1 MKRDLLTLF
10 NKSLFLLNLISNFK
24 IFSMFEQLTQLAQQ
38 FGVESVVKNQAIPN
52 EHNEAVMT
60 EASSSI
66 FSGLQKIVSEGGA
79 DQLAGLF
86 QGNNAQNTSNP
97 LIQKLTE
104 QLTGSLGE
112 KFGINNETAS
122 GVAGSLIPQILGSL
136 VNKAKDPNDSSFQIS
151 DVIAAISGDSA
162 QNSGIMEAISKYGG
176 QFGLDQNADGKVD
189 ISDAMSAVTKKGG
202 GLGSILGKLFGK

>member
-1 MKRDLLTLF
+1 
-10 NKSLFLLNLISNFK
+10 LISNLK
-24 IFSMFEQLTQLAQQ
+24 ILSMFEQLTQLAQQ

-52 EHNEAVMT
+52 EQNEAVMT

-86 QGNNAQNTSNP
+86 QGNNAQDSSNP
-97 LIQKLTE
+97 VVQKLTE

-112 KFGINNETAS
+112 KFGINSETAS

-151 DVIAAISGDSA
+151 DVIAAISGNSA
-162 QNSGIMEAISKYGG
+162 QNSGIMDAISKYGG

-202 GLGSILGKLFGK
+202 GIGSILGKLFGK